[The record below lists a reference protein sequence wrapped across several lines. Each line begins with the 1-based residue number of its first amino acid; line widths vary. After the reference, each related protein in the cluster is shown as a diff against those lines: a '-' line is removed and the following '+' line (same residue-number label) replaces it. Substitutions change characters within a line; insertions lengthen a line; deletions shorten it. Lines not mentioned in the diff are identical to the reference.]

1 MEFGDRLKQERKKRK
16 LTQQVVADEL
26 NVSRQTIS
34 SWETENS
41 YPDIASLLRLSDY
54 YQISLDTLLKEDVG
68 MTEYLKKQ
76 EVIKSLK
83 PVTLVLTLIDVVF
96 MAILIGYVFNVIS
109 LDRIAFISIFV
120 MGMLNSIA
128 LIFVAGFQDKILHK
142 PSESINNL
150 NKFIKPLYWIIPS
163 GFVLAMIFF
172 LLGQFT
178 IMGFF
183 SGFGFTSLLV
193 LIMFKITKA
202 KLKKTSPQ
210 VKS

>member
-41 YPDIASLLRLSDY
+41 YPDIDSLLRLSDY

-76 EVIKSLK
+76 EVIKGLK
-83 PVTLVLTLIDVVF
+83 PVTWVLTLIDVVF
-96 MAILIGYVFNVIS
+96 LAILVGYVFDVIS
-109 LDRIAFISIFV
+109 LNRIAFISIFA

-128 LIFVAGFQDKILHK
+128 LIFIAGFQDKISRK
-142 PSESINNL
+142 PSELINDL
-150 NKFIKPLYWIIPS
+150 NKYIKPLYWIIPS
-163 GFVLAMIFF
+163 CFVLAIVFF
-172 LLGQFT
+172 LLNQLT

-183 SGFGFTSLLV
+183 SGLGFTSLLV
-193 LIMFKITKA
+193 LIMFKIVTA
-202 KLKKTSPQ
+202 RLKKTSPHN
-210 VKS
+210 